1 MNFFSYHLEARSQKL
16 KVNKQKIRLDSLW
29 RLQRRI
35 CSLPV
40 QLVVPV
46 GIP

>member
-1 MNFFSYHLEARSQKL
+1 MSFFSYHLEARSQKL